1 MARRRMHVSPEIESY
16 FHSQGWDLLST
27 EQGIEALEKAV
38 HLPLAQ
44 LTVYTT
50 LENKTPLLEKQEE
63 RPCAS
68 TEINHAL
75 LREKIIQDLKTVIT
89 DVLKLP
95 ISALDAQE
103 ELSSYGFDSITF
115 TELANRFKLSYELS
129 ITPALFFEYSTIE
142 KFADYL
148 LSEHVEALQQKYS
161 SSIPRHPL
169 SQNKA
174 LPKAKFHALKST
186 KTDMVKSLSQKTSMP
201 DTDIAIIG
209 MAGIFPNAPNVD
221 TFWQILIESKDCISE
236 IPKERW
242 DWQAYAIPKWAGL
255 IEDIDKFDADFLI
268 FRQEKQSS
276 WTQTAAFS
284 ANGVEGSRRC
294 GLSH

>member
-1 MARRRMHVSPEIESY
+1 M
-16 FHSQGWDLLST
+16 
-27 EQGIEALEKAV
+27 
-38 HLPLAQ
+38 
-44 LTVYTT
+44 
-50 LENKTPLLEKQEE
+50 
-63 RPCAS
+63 
-68 TEINHAL
+68 
-75 LREKIIQDLKTVIT
+75 
-89 DVLKLP
+89 
-95 ISALDAQE
+95 
-103 ELSSYGFDSITF
+103 
-115 TELANRFKLSYELS
+115 ANRLKLSYELS

-221 TFWQILIESKDCISE
+221 TFWQNLIESKDCISE

-255 IEDIDKFDADFLI
+255 IEDIDKFDAGF
-268 FRQEKQSS
+268 FKYFAKRSRAHGP
-276 WTQTAAFS
+276 TTAAFFCK
-284 ANGVEGSRRC
+284 RC
-294 GLSH
+294 GRQ